1 MKKELKSPA
10 TNGKGRRRLLSWI
23 ESFKDHVGS
32 YASSPE
38 VFLTWGGISCI
49 AATLERKVWMDTGKP
64 LYPNLYTIL
73 VGPSGTGKTRVID
86 AVTDIIRQA
95 DATNL
100 SPSSLTKASM
110 VDALNEYHRKFV
122 AGIGEVYEY
131 NTMFVAVD
139 ELSILMH
146 ERNKEMVAALTKF
159 YDNNYYEETRRTSK
173 LHIAIE
179 NPNMNVLCGSTPTNL
194 MDIMP
199 QQAWTQGLTGRT
211 VMVYSSQKRRRNTFE
226 TEQVE
231 VPSSL
236 IADLKSI
243 AEISGRMGISQSYK
257 DAYTIW
263 ESTSDSTGP
272 RHPLLDDYNSRRG
285 ALALKLSM
293 IAAIDRKSMRV
304 ELEDFQTCQEW
315 LIAMELSMTAIFLE
329 GQVTEDARSQ
339 DQILEFILANQPCP
353 ERRVIAFMSRLV
365 PAQKVLPI
373 LKLMQVSCLIEF
385 DGDNGT
391 WSTVPALPAG

>member
-1 MKKELKSPA
+1 M
-10 TNGKGRRRLLSWI
+10 
-23 ESFKDHVGS
+23 
-32 YASSPE
+32 
-38 VFLTWGGISCI
+38 
-49 AATLERKVWMDTGKP
+49 
-64 LYPNLYTIL
+64 
-73 VGPSGTGKTRVID
+73 ID
-86 AVTDIIRQA
+86 AVTEIIREAQ
-95 DATNL
+95 ATNL

-211 VMVYSSQKRRRNTFE
+211 VMVYSNQKRRRNTFE

-231 VPSSL
+231 VPASL
-236 IADLKSI
+236 IADLKHI
-243 AEISGRMGISQSYK
+243 AEISGRMDISQSYK
-257 DAYTIW
+257 DAYTEW
-263 ESTSDSTGP
+263 EATSDSSGP

-285 ALALKLSM
+285 ALALKLGM
-293 IAAIDRKSMRV
+293 IAAIDRKSMQLSV
-304 ELEDFQTCQEW
+304 EDFHTSQEW
-315 LIAMELSMTAIFLE
+315 LISTELSMTAVFLE
-329 GQVTEDARSQ
+329 GQVSEDARSQ
-339 DQILEFILANQPCP
+339 DQIREFILANQPCP
-353 ERRVIAFMSRLV
+353 ERLVIAFMARLV

-385 DGDNGT
+385 DNELGT
-391 WSTVPALPAG
+391 WSTVPALT